1 MCEYTQAGPVPACIP
16 FVEKTMIPQMVICIG
31 DQYIEHH
38 PPPEFLDV
46 SIGSCSMLAQ
56 RISNLRIA
64 ASLMV
69 ASPFRR

>member
-1 MCEYTQAGPVPACIP
+1 
-16 FVEKTMIPQMVICIG
+16 MIPQMVICIG